1 MNDNEKMLRLLRGHV
16 PLLCDTCKKALDY
29 IGSGRYECPLCG
41 KIILDDFGKIKEYL
55 SVHGPTPAWKLA
67 RELGIRREIIDQYVK
82 DGSVGMIHS
91 SNLSNLP

>member
-16 PLLCDTCKKALDY
+16 PLLCDTCKKTLNY

>member
-1 MNDNEKMLRLLRGHV
+1 MCDDNKWNRLLRGRV
-16 PLLCDTCKKALDY
+16 PTICASCKKPLNY

-91 SNLSNLP
+91 LNLSNLP